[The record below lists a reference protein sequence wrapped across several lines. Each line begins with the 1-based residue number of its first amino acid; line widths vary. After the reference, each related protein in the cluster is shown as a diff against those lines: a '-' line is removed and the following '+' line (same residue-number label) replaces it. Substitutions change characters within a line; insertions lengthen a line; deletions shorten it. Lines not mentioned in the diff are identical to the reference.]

1 MRYLTST
8 LIIVTTALWFGG
20 VVTLALL
27 VMAVFFA
34 SGLDRETA
42 GRAASAMFVYFG
54 KAQLIVAAVALI
66 ATFLGYLQRRGGIIV
81 TLFVLQI
88 VAAIAAVAFNMYF
101 VPRLETMRG
110 AGQSQSADFQA
121 MHKQSESLMSVAML
135 ILLAATILIP
145 AVCRALFA
153 QRKSTAAGAD

>member
-8 LIIVTTALWFGG
+8 LIIVTTSLWFGG
-20 VVTLALL
+20 LVTLALL

-34 SGLDRETA
+34 SGLERETA
-42 GRAASAMFVYFG
+42 GRAASAMFVWFG

-88 VAAIAAVAFNMYF
+88 AAAIGAVIFNMYF
-101 VPRLETMRG
+101 VPRLESMRS
-110 AGQSQSADFQA
+110 AGQSQSAAFQA

-135 ILLAATILIP
+135 ILLVATILIP
-145 AVCRALFA
+145 AVCRALYTP
-153 QRKSTAAGAD
+153 RRSTPIGGD

>member
-8 LIIVTTALWFGG
+8 LIIVTTSLWFGG

-34 SGLDRETA
+34 SGLERETA
-42 GRAASAMFVYFG
+42 GRAASAMFVWFG

-88 VAAIAAVAFNMYF
+88 VAAIGAVVFNMYF
-101 VPRLETMRG
+101 VPKLEEMRS
-110 AGQSQSADFQA
+110 AGQSQSAAFQA

-135 ILLAATILIP
+135 ILFAATILLP

-153 QRKSTAAGAD
+153 PRKSSIAD